1 MRRVLMLTNAVAPDQ
16 LGGLQRY
23 VRELSAALVRAGAEV
38 AVVTRQID
46 ASDPERE
53 LGADGVALLR
63 YPVAPRTDPL
73 YFARYPLAAFGSA
86 WRSARPA
93 AVRGTTVHAHFSLPG
108 LAAALSGR
116 PYVQTFHAPSY
127 KEIRAERQGR
137 YALPAV
143 GLAEAGLRA
152 AERRIVQGAGAI
164 AVLSEFMREE
174 VRALSPRAAERTWL
188 IPGGMDTTWFSPGP
202 GTTHPF
208 AEEGAGPLLFTARR
222 FVPRTGVRELVR
234 ALPAV
239 LAAVPGARLA
249 VAGDGALREEVE
261 RDVARLGLTEHVRL
275 LGRVSNDE
283 LLGWYRRADAF
294 VMPTQELEGFGLSA
308 AEALACGT
316 PVIGTP
322 AGAVPELLAPLDP
335 RLICPGVGERE
346 LAGGIVAAL
355 GDPELLPAVAAR
367 ARAHVHPGMSW
378 DAVAARYL
386 ELYDAADAAR

>member
-38 AVVTRQID
+38 GVVTRRID
-46 ASDPERE
+46 AGDPERE
-53 LGADGVALLR
+53 IGADGVALLR

-86 WRSARPA
+86 WRSVRPA
-93 AVRGTTVHAHFSLPG
+93 PARGTTVHVHFSLPG

-143 GLAEAGLRA
+143 GLAEAALRA
-152 AERRIVQGAGAI
+152 GERRIVQGAGAI
-164 AVLSEFMREE
+164 AVLSAFMRDE
-174 VRALSPRAAERTWL
+174 VRALSPRAADATRL

-202 GTTHPF
+202 AIAHPF
-208 AEEGAGPLLFTARR
+208 AAGPGPLLFTARR

-234 ALPAV
+234 AMPAV

-249 VAGDGALREEVE
+249 VAGDGALRGEVE
-261 RDVARLGLTEHVRL
+261 RDVVRLGLAAQVRL
-275 LGRVSNDE
+275 LGRVSDE
-283 LLGWYRRADAF
+283 DLLGWYRRADAF

-335 RLICPGVGERE
+335 RLICPGAGERE
-346 LAGGIVAAL
+346 LAEGIVAAL
-355 GDPELLPAVAAR
+355 RDPELLPAVAAR
-367 ARAHVHPGMSW
+367 ARAHVHPGMAW

-386 ELYDAADAAR
+386 ELYDDADAAR